1 MGRQTQRVKDLKAQ
15 RALRTRKAVD
25 AFVTETDLLRE
36 YNTVSAQLRPGGSVW
51 CRCSRSAKRRLR
63 SAVYQADRLAKNGE
77 LRAALREL
85 CGE

>member
-15 RALRTRKAVD
+15 RALRTHKAVD
-25 AFVTETDLLRE
+25 AFVTEAELLRE
-36 YNTVSAQLRPGGSVW
+36 YNTISAQFRPGGSVW
-51 CRCSRSAKRRLR
+51 CRCSRSGKQRLR
-63 SAVYQADRLAKNGE
+63 SAVYQADYLAKKGE